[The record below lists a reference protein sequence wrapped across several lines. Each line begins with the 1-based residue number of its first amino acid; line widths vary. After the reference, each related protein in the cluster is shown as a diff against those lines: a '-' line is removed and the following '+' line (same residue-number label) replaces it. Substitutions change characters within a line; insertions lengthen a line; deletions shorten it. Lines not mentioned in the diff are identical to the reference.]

1 MDFEKAFKELIEMGK
16 KQIKRN
22 EEICKILDRDLEKL
36 DKMNKKCDEIQA
48 NLKQVK

>member
-1 MDFEKAFKELIEMGK
+1 MDFEKAFKELIEKGK

-36 DKMNKKCDEIQA
+36 EEMNKNYDDIID

>member
-1 MDFEKAFKELIEMGK
+1 MDFEKAFKELFEKGR

-36 DKMNKKCDEIQA
+36 DRMNKNCDDIMD

>member
-1 MDFEKAFKELIEMGK
+1 MDFEKAFKELFEMGK

-36 DKMNKKCDEIQA
+36 DRCIKNCDDIQE